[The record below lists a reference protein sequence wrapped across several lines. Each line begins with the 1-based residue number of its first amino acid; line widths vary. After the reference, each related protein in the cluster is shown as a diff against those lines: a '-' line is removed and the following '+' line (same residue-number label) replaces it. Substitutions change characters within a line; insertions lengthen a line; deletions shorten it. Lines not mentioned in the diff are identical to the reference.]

1 MELPVTHTIDDIYAL
16 PDGERAKLIDGN
28 IYYMSPPSRKHQ
40 EIAGELFGTIRD
52 YIKFNHGSCRPD
64 YFTKLFKYRTVGVRE
79 YWIVDSDKNRVMVYT
94 FEMENMSEYTFTDSI
109 PVNIYPGYSINFS
122 QRKI

>member
-1 MELPVTHTIDDIYAL
+1 MDKKNYTEV
-16 PDGERAKLIDGN
+16 LIDGN